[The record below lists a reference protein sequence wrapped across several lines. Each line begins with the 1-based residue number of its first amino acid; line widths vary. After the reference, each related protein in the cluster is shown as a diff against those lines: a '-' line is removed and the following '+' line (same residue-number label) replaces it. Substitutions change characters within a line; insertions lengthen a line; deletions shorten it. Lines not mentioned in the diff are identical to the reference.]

1 MRHLCGRC
9 RLPPPPQPGPL
20 ASFDRHGPSARQPRP
35 PAGHLERPP
44 EPQHE
49 PPWLQ
54 NPPGRLFSMPPPAV
68 TRNANLHLHPQNRPL
83 LRPFCRLCLPFLFLC
98 RNPSC
103 PSCLLYPNLC
113 RSRKNLYSN
122 LSRQSSF
129 SAPLQV
135 HSRGQGLLSPS
146 PSSTSR
152 RRRQHKDPT
161 PRSHL
166 SLFLCRRP
174 FLQTGPN
181 PKHLSP
187 NPSLPC
193 RPCRRRCRPTTRC
206 RRRRS
211 RRQRAEGSAPRVAV
225 EPLR

>member
-1 MRHLCGRC
+1 MVGVAANLSFFWAFAFLPVLAYPRFEICATFAADAGCLRRRSQGLWRHLTAMGLQRGSRGR
-9 RLPPPPQPGPL
+9 
-20 ASFDRHGPSARQPRP
+20 RQVISS
-35 PAGHLERPP
+35 G
-44 EPQHE
+44 
-49 PPWLQ
+49 
-54 NPPGRLFSMPPPAV
+54 
-68 TRNANLHLHPQNRPL
+68 LHLHPQNRPL